1 MNRIWIYYSMVEQ
14 SMQIYPTIVGLSG
27 VRNPKINPTA
37 GIVFITT
44 ATWT

>member
-1 MNRIWIYYSMVEQ
+1 MVEQ

-27 VRNPKINPTA
+27 INPTA